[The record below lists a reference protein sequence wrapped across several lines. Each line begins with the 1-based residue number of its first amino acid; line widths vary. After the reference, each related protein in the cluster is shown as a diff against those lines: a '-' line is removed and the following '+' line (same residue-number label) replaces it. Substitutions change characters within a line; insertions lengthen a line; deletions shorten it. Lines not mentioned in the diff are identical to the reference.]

1 MRSATYDHF
10 GKPTEVLSLGDR
22 PTPEPKAND
31 VRVKTIL
38 ASIHNHDLLTI
49 RGKYGF
55 KPELPAIG
63 GSEALGVIDAVGS
76 EVKDLKVGQRVA
88 AASVQATWAEYFVA
102 SADMI
107 FPVPDSLKDEMAAQL
122 IAMPLSAL
130 MLLEFLEVESGQWVI
145 HNAANGAVG
154 KSLAMLA
161 AARGV
166 KTINLVRSN
175 DALAELEALDIK
187 NNINTSDD
195 DWKDQVKAI
204 IGDDKISAAVDS
216 VGGED
221 SGNLL
226 SLLGHGGVFAVFG
239 AMSGKPMMLNPTD
252 MIFKQAVL
260 KGFWGSKLSQEMSVG
275 NKQRLVKEL
284 IDRAVDGKL
293 KLPVEAVFDLADVLK
308 AVDGKIQAEKKGK
321 VLLRA

>member
-10 GKPTEVLSLGDR
+10 GKPTEVLSVGDR
-22 PTPEPKAND
+22 PTPEPKANE

-49 RGKYGF
+49 RGQYGF

-76 EVKDLKVGQRVA
+76 DVKDLKVGQRVA

-102 SADMI
+102 SADMV

-130 MLLEFLEVESGQWVI
+130 MLIEFLEVESGQWVI

-166 KTINLVRSN
+166 KTINVVRSS
-175 DALAELEALDIK
+175 DAIKELEALDIK
-187 NNINTSDD
+187 NNINTDD
-195 DWKDQVKAI
+195 EDWKDQVKAL

-221 SGNLL
+221 SGALL

-252 MIFKQAVL
+252 MIFKQAIL
-260 KGFWGSKLSQEMSVG
+260 KGFWGSKISQEMDVK
-275 NKQRLVKEL
+275 NKQRLINEL
-284 IDRAVDGKL
+284 IDRAVDGQL
-293 KLPVEAVFDLADVLK
+293 KLPVEAVFDLDDVLK

-321 VLLRA
+321 VLLKP

>member
-1 MRSATYDHF
+1 MRSATYNHF
-10 GKPTEVLSLGDR
+10 GKPTDVLSLGER
-22 PTPEPKAND
+22 PTPEPKANE

-55 KPELPAIG
+55 KPEMPAIG
-63 GSEALGVIDAVGS
+63 GSEAVGIIDAVGS

-102 SADMI
+102 PEHMV
-107 FPVPDSLKDEMAAQL
+107 FPVPDSLDDEMAAQL

-130 MLLEFLEVESGQWVI
+130 MLLEFLETQSGQWVI

-166 KTINLVRSN
+166 KTINLVRSS
-175 DALAELEALDIK
+175 DAIAELETLGIK
-187 NNINTSDD
+187 NNIATSDEN
-195 DWKDQVKAI
+195 WKDQVKSL
-204 IGDDKISAAVDS
+204 IGDEQISAAIDS
-216 VGGED
+216 VGGES
-221 SGNLL
+221 SGDLL

-239 AMSGKPMMLNPTD
+239 AMSGKPMILNPTD
-252 MIFKQAVL
+252 MIFKQAIL
-260 KGFWGSKLSQEMSVG
+260 KGFWGSKLSQEMSVE
-275 NKQRLVKEL
+275 NKQRLVNEL
-284 IDRAVDGKL
+284 IERAVNGQL
-293 KLPVEAVFDLADVLK
+293 KLPTEATFDLADILK
-308 AVDGKIQAEKKGK
+308 AVDGKMQAEKKGK
-321 VLLRA
+321 VLLKP

>member
-22 PTPEPKAND
+22 PTPEPKANE
-31 VRVKTIL
+31 VRVKTVL

-55 KPELPAIG
+55 KPEMPAIG
-63 GSEALGVIDAVGS
+63 GSEAVGIIDAVGS
-76 EVKDLKVGQRVA
+76 DVKDLKVGQRIA

-102 SADMI
+102 SADMVFAI
-107 FPVPDSLKDEMAAQL
+107 PDSLDDEMAAQL

-166 KTINLVRSN
+166 KTINVVRSK
-175 DALAELEALDIK
+175 DAIKELEAIGAK
-187 NNINTSDD
+187 NNVNTEDE
-195 DWKDQVKAI
+195 DWKEQVKAI
-204 IGDDKISAAVDS
+204 IGKDKISAAVDS

-221 SGNLL
+221 SGALL

-239 AMSGKPMMLNPTD
+239 AMSGQPMVLNPTD
-252 MIFKQAVL
+252 IIFKQAIL
-260 KGFWGSKLSQEMSVG
+260 KGFWGSKLSQEMSVE
-275 NKQRLVKEL
+275 NKKRLVNEL
-284 IDRAVDGKL
+284 IDRAVAGKL
-293 KLPVEAVFDLADVLK
+293 QLPVEATFALADVFK
-308 AVDGKIQAEKKGK
+308 AVDGKLQSGKSGK
-321 VLLRA
+321 VLLKP

>member
-10 GKPTEVLSLGDR
+10 GKPTEVLSVGDR
-22 PTPEPKAND
+22 PTPEPKANE

-102 SADMI
+102 SADMV

-166 KTINLVRSN
+166 KTINLVRSS
-175 DALAELEALDIK
+175 DALGELEALDIK

-195 DWKDQVKAI
+195 NWKDQVKAI

-216 VGGED
+216 VGGEA

-252 MIFKQAVL
+252 MIFKQAIL
-260 KGFWGSKLSQEMSVG
+260 KGFWGSKLSQEMSVD
-275 NKQRLVKEL
+275 NKKRLVKEL

-293 KLPVEAVFDLADVLK
+293 KLPVEAVFDLKDVLK
-308 AVDGKIQAEKKGK
+308 AVDGKLQSEKKGK

>member
-10 GKPTEVLSLGDR
+10 GKPTDVLSLGER
-22 PTPEPKAND
+22 PTPEPKANE

-55 KPELPAIG
+55 KPEMPAIG
-63 GSEALGVIDAVGS
+63 GSEAVGIIDAVGS
-76 EVKDLKVGQRVA
+76 DVKNLKVGQRVA

-102 SADMI
+102 PDHMV
-107 FPVPDSLKDEMAAQL
+107 FPVPDSLDDEMAAQL

-130 MLLEFLEVESGQWVI
+130 MLLEFLETRSGQWVI

-161 AARGV
+161 AARGI
-166 KTINLVRSN
+166 KTINLVRSE
-175 DALAELEALDIK
+175 DALEELEALDIK
-187 NNINTSDD
+187 NSINTENE
-195 DWKDQVKAI
+195 DWKDQVKSLL
-204 IGDDKISAAVDS
+204 GDEQISAAVDS

-221 SGNLL
+221 SGALL

-260 KGFWGSKLSQEMSVG
+260 KGFWGSKISQEMSVE
-275 NKQRLVKEL
+275 NKQRLVNEL
-284 IDRAVDGKL
+284 IDGAVSGQL
-293 KLPVEAVFDLADVLK
+293 KLPTEATFDLADILK
-308 AVDGKIQAEKKGK
+308 AVDGKMQAEKKGK
-321 VLLRA
+321 VLLKP

>member
-22 PTPEPKAND
+22 PTPEPKANE
-31 VRVKTIL
+31 VRVKTVL

-55 KPELPAIG
+55 KPEMPAIG
-63 GSEALGVIDAVGS
+63 GSEAVGVIDAVGQD
-76 EVKDLKVGQRVA
+76 VKDLKVGQRIA

-102 SADMI
+102 SEDMV
-107 FPVPDSLKDEMAAQL
+107 FPVPDSLDDEMAAQL

-130 MLLEFLEVESGQWVI
+130 MLLEFLEVKSGQWII
-145 HNAANGAVG
+145 HNAASGAVG

-161 AARGV
+161 TARGI
-166 KTINLVRSN
+166 KSINVVRSK
-175 DALAELEALDIK
+175 DAIKELEAIGAK
-187 NNINTSDD
+187 NNVSTEDE
-195 DWKDQVKAI
+195 DWKEQVKAI
-204 IGDDKISAAVDS
+204 IGEDKISAAVDS

-221 SGNLL
+221 SGALL

-239 AMSGKPMMLNPTD
+239 AMSGKPMVLKPTD
-252 MIFKQAVL
+252 MIFKQAIL
-260 KGFWGSKLSQEMSVG
+260 KGFWGSKLSQEMSVE
-275 NKQRLVKEL
+275 NKQRLVDEL

-293 KLPVEAVFDLADVLK
+293 KLPVEATFDLADVVK
-308 AVDGKIQAEKKGK
+308 AVDGKLQSDKSGK
-321 VLLRA
+321 VLLKP

>member
-10 GKPTEVLSLGDR
+10 GKPTEVLSLGDS
-22 PTPEPKAND
+22 PIPKPKANE

-63 GSEALGVIDAVGS
+63 GSEAVGIIDAVGD

-88 AASVQATWAEYFVA
+88 AASVQATWAELFTA
-102 SADMI
+102 SADMV
-107 FPVPDSLKDEMAAQL
+107 FPMPDSLDDEMAAQL

-130 MLLEFLEVESGQWVI
+130 MLLEFLEMQSGQWVI

-166 KTINLVRSN
+166 KTINLVRSS
-175 DALAELEALDIK
+175 DALDDLETLNIK
-187 NNINTSDD
+187 NNIDTSQD
-195 DWKDQVKAI
+195 DWKDQVHRI

-216 VGGED
+216 VGGEA
-221 SGNLL
+221 SGDLL
-226 SLLGHGGVFAVFG
+226 SLLGHGGTFAVFG

-260 KGFWGSKLSQEMSVG
+260 KGFWGSKLSQEMSVK
-275 NKQRLVKEL
+275 NKQRLVEEL
-284 IDRAVDGKL
+284 IDRAVSGQL
-293 KLPVEAVFDLADVLK
+293 KLPTEATFDLADIVA
-308 AVDGKIQAEKKGK
+308 AVSGKLQGEKNGK
-321 VLLRA
+321 VLLKP

>member
-10 GKPTEVLSLGDR
+10 GKPTDVLSLGER
-22 PTPEPKAND
+22 PTPEPKANE

-55 KPELPAIG
+55 KPEMPAIG
-63 GSEALGVIDAVGS
+63 GSEAVGIIDAVGS
-76 EVKDLKVGQRVA
+76 DVKNLKVGQRVA

-102 SADMI
+102 PEHMV
-107 FPVPDSLKDEMAAQL
+107 FPVPDSLDDEMAAQL

-130 MLLEFLEVESGQWVI
+130 MLLEFLETKSGQWVI

-166 KTINLVRSN
+166 KTINLVRSE
-175 DALAELEALDIK
+175 DALEELEALDIK
-187 NNINTSDD
+187 NNINTANE
-195 DWKDQVKAI
+195 DWKDQVKSL
-204 IGDDKISAAVDS
+204 IGDEQISAAVDS

-221 SGNLL
+221 SGALL
-226 SLLGHGGVFAVFG
+226 SLLGHGGIFAVFG
-239 AMSGKPMMLNPTD
+239 AMSGKPMVLNPTD

-260 KGFWGSKLSQEMSVG
+260 KGFWGSKLSQEMSVE
-275 NKQRLVKEL
+275 NKQRLVDEL
-284 IDRAVDGKL
+284 IDRAVSGQL
-293 KLPVEAVFDLADVLK
+293 KLPTEATFDLADILK
-308 AVDGKIQAEKKGK
+308 AVDGKIQSEKKGK
-321 VLLRA
+321 VLLKP

>member
-22 PTPEPKAND
+22 PTPEPKANE

-49 RGKYGF
+49 RGQYGF

-63 GSEALGVIDAVGS
+63 GSEAVGIIDAVGD

-88 AASVQATWAEYFVA
+88 AASVQATWAEFFTA
-102 SADMI
+102 SADMV
-107 FPVPDSLKDEMAAQL
+107 FPMPDSLDDQMAAQL

-130 MLLEFLEVESGQWVI
+130 MLIEFLEMQSGQWVI

-166 KTINLVRSN
+166 KNYQCGT
-175 DALAELEALDIK
+175 
-187 NNINTSDD
+187 
-195 DWKDQVKAI
+195 
-204 IGDDKISAAVDS
+204 
-216 VGGED
+216 
-221 SGNLL
+221 
-226 SLLGHGGVFAVFG
+226 
-239 AMSGKPMMLNPTD
+239 
-252 MIFKQAVL
+252 
-260 KGFWGSKLSQEMSVG
+260 
-275 NKQRLVKEL
+275 
-284 IDRAVDGKL
+284 
-293 KLPVEAVFDLADVLK
+293 
-308 AVDGKIQAEKKGK
+308 
-321 VLLRA
+321 

>member
-10 GKPTEVLSLGDR
+10 SRPTEVLSLGDR
-22 PTPEPKAND
+22 PTPEPKANE

-55 KPELPAIG
+55 KPEMPAIG
-63 GSEALGVIDAVGS
+63 GSEAVGIIDAVGS
-76 EVKDLKVGQRVA
+76 DVKNLKVGQRVA

-102 SADMI
+102 SEDMV
-107 FPVPDSLKDEMAAQL
+107 FPVPESLNDEMAAQL

-130 MLLEFLEVESGQWVI
+130 MLLEFLEVERGQWLI

-166 KTINLVRSN
+166 KTINIVRSS
-175 DALAELEALDIK
+175 EAVADLQAIGIE
-187 NNINTSDD
+187 NNINSEDE
-195 DWKDQVKAI
+195 DWKDQVKSMIAE
-204 IGDDKISAAVDS
+204 DKISAAVDS

-221 SGNLL
+221 SGALL
-226 SLLGHGGVFAVFG
+226 SLLGHGGTFAVFG

-252 MIFKQAVL
+252 IIFKQATL
-260 KGFWGSKLSQEMSVG
+260 KGFWGSKISQEMSVD
-275 NKQRLVKEL
+275 NKQRLVDEL
-284 IDRAVDGKL
+284 IDRAVGGKL
-293 KLPVEAVFDLADVLK
+293 QLPVEAVFDLADITK
-308 AVDGKIQAEKKGK
+308 AVDGKIQSDKKGK
-321 VLLRA
+321 ILLKP

>member
-10 GKPTEVLSLGDR
+10 GKPTQVLSIGDR
-22 PTPEPKAND
+22 PTPEPKATE

-49 RGKYGF
+49 RGQYGF

-63 GSEALGVIDAVGS
+63 GSEAMGIIDAVGS

-102 SADMI
+102 PEHMVFAI
-107 FPVPDSLKDEMAAQL
+107 PDSLDDEMAAQL

-130 MLLEFLEVESGQWVI
+130 MLLEFLEIKTDQWII

-166 KTINLVRSN
+166 KTINLVRSSN
-175 DALAELEALDIK
+175 AVTELETLNLK
-187 NNINTSDD
+187 NTINTSDD
-195 DWKDQVKAI
+195 DWKEQVKSILGNAE
-204 IGDDKISAAVDS
+204 ISAAVDS
-216 VGGED
+216 VGGD
-221 SGNLL
+221 ASGDLL
-226 SLLGHGGVFAVFG
+226 SLLGHGGTLASFG
-239 AMSGKPMMLNPTD
+239 LMSGKPMTLNPTD
-252 MIFKQAVL
+252 LIFKQAVV
-260 KGFWGSKLSQEMSVG
+260 KGFWGSKISQEMSVE
-275 NKQRLVKEL
+275 NKQRLINEL
-284 IDRAVDGKL
+284 IDRAVNGQL
-293 KLPVEAVFDLADVLK
+293 KLPVEAVFDLDDVLK
-308 AVDGKIQAEKKGK
+308 AVDGKVQGEKKGK
-321 VLLRA
+321 VLLRM

>member
-22 PTPEPKAND
+22 PIPEPKANE

-49 RGKYGF
+49 RGQYGF
-55 KPELPAIG
+55 KPEMPAIG
-63 GSEALGVIDAVGS
+63 GSEALGIIDAVGS

-102 SADMI
+102 SADMV
-107 FPVPDSLKDEMAAQL
+107 FAVPDSLEDEMAAQL

-166 KTINLVRSN
+166 KTINLVRSD
-175 DALAELEALDIK
+175 DAIKELDTLGIK

-195 DWKDQVKAI
+195 DWKEQVKAI
-204 IGDDKISAAVDS
+204 FGNDKISAAVDS
-216 VGGED
+216 VGGEN
-221 SGNLL
+221 SGDLL
-226 SLLGHGGVFAVFG
+226 SLLGHGGTLASFG
-239 AMSGKPMMLNPTD
+239 IMSGQPMVLNPTHL
-252 MIFKQAVL
+252 IFKQAIV
-260 KGFWGSKLSQEMSVG
+260 KGFWGSKISQEMSVE
-275 NKQRLVKEL
+275 NKQRLIDEL
-284 IDRAVDGKL
+284 IERATSDKL
-293 KLPVEAVFDLADVLK
+293 HLPVEAVFDLADITK
-308 AVDGKIQAEKKGK
+308 AVDGKLQSGKKGK
-321 VLLRA
+321 VLLKP

>member
-10 GKPTEVLSLGDR
+10 GKPTEVLSVGDR
-22 PTPEPKAND
+22 PTPEPKANE

-55 KPELPAIG
+55 KPQLPAIG

-102 SADMI
+102 SADMV

-166 KTINLVRSN
+166 KTINLVRSS
-175 DALAELEALDIK
+175 DALGELEALDIK

-216 VGGED
+216 VGGEA

-252 MIFKQAVL
+252 MIFKQAIL
-260 KGFWGSKLSQEMSVG
+260 KGFWGSKLSQEMSVD
-275 NKQRLVKEL
+275 NKKRLVKEL

-293 KLPVEAVFDLADVLK
+293 KLPVEAVFDLKDVLK
-308 AVDGKIQAEKKGK
+308 AVDGKLQSEKKGK

>member
-1 MRSATYDHF
+1 MRSATYNEF

-22 PTPEPKAND
+22 PMPEPKANE
-31 VRVKTIL
+31 VRIKTIL

-55 KPELPAIG
+55 KPEMPAIG
-63 GSEALGVIDAVGS
+63 GSEALGIIDAVGS
-76 EVKDLKVGQRVA
+76 DVKDLKVGQRVA

-102 SADMI
+102 SADMV
-107 FPVPDSLKDEMAAQL
+107 FAVPDSLKDEMAAQL

-166 KTINLVRSN
+166 NIINLVRSSDAIKEL
-175 DALAELEALDIK
+175 DALSIK
-187 NNINTSDD
+187 NNINVEDD
-195 DWKDQVKAI
+195 DWKEQVRQI

-216 VGGED
+216 VGGEA
-221 SGNLL
+221 SGDLL
-226 SLLGHGGVFAVFG
+226 SLLGHGGTLASFG
-239 AMSGKPMMLNPTD
+239 IMSGQPMVLNPTHL
-252 MIFKQAVL
+252 IFKQAIV
-260 KGFWGSKLSQEMSVG
+260 KGFWGSKISQEMSVE
-275 NKQRLVKEL
+275 NKQRLIDEL
-284 IDRAVDGKL
+284 IERATSDKL
-293 KLPVEAVFDLADVLK
+293 HLPVEAVFDLADITK
-308 AVDGKIQAEKKGK
+308 AVDGKLQSGKKGK
-321 VLLRA
+321 VLLKP

>member
-10 GKPTEVLSLGDR
+10 GKPTEVLSIEDR
-22 PTPEPKAND
+22 PTPEPKANE

-49 RGKYGF
+49 RGQYGF
-55 KPELPAIG
+55 KPEMPAIG
-63 GSEALGVIDAVGS
+63 GSEAMGIIDAVGS

-102 SADMI
+102 PEHMVFAI
-107 FPVPDSLKDEMAAQL
+107 PDSLDDKMAAQL

-130 MLLEFLEVESGQWVI
+130 MLLEFLDLQSGQWVI

-161 AARGV
+161 AARGI
-166 KTINLVRSN
+166 KTINVVRSDDAIKEL
-175 DALAELEALDIK
+175 DALGIK

-195 DWKDQVKAI
+195 DWKEQVKSI
-204 IGDDKISAAVDS
+204 LGDDKISAAVDS

-221 SGNLL
+221 SGALL

-252 MIFKQAVL
+252 MIFKQAIL
-260 KGFWGSKLSQEMSVG
+260 KGFWGSKISQEMDVK
-275 NKQRLVKEL
+275 NKQRLINEL
-284 IDRAVDGKL
+284 IDRAVDGQL
-293 KLPVEAVFDLADVLK
+293 KLPVEAVFDLDDVLK

-321 VLLRA
+321 VLLKA

>member
-10 GKPTEVLSLGDR
+10 GKPTEVLSLGDS
-22 PTPEPKAND
+22 PIPEPKANE

-38 ASIHNHDLLTI
+38 ASIHNHDLLTV
-49 RGKYGF
+49 RGQYGF
-55 KPELPAIG
+55 KPEMPAIG

-102 SADMI
+102 AANMV
-107 FPVPDSLKDEMAAQL
+107 FPIPDSLEDEMAAQL

-166 KTINLVRSN
+166 KTINVVRSSE
-175 DALAELEALDIK
+175 AIKELEALDIK
-187 NNINTSDD
+187 NNVNTEDD
-195 DWKDQVKAI
+195 DWKAQVKSI

-216 VGGED
+216 VGGEN
-221 SGNLL
+221 SGELL
-226 SLLGHGGVFAVFG
+226 SLLGHGGTFAAFG
-239 AMSGKPMMLNPTD
+239 AMSGKPMMLNPTHL
-252 MIFKQAVL
+252 IFKQATV
-260 KGFWGSKLSQEMSVG
+260 KGFWGSKTSQEMSVE
-275 NKQRLVKEL
+275 NKQRLIDEL
-284 IDRAVDGKL
+284 IERATSGKL
-293 KLPVEAVFDLADVLK
+293 HLPVEAVFDLADIKK
-308 AVDGKIQAEKKGK
+308 AVDGNLQSGKNGK
-321 VLLRA
+321 VLLKP

>member
-10 GKPTEVLSLGDR
+10 GKPTEVLSVGDR
-22 PTPEPKAND
+22 PTPEPKANE

-102 SADMI
+102 SADMV

-166 KTINLVRSN
+166 KTINLVRSS
-175 DALAELEALDIK
+175 DALGELEALDIK

-216 VGGED
+216 VGGEA

-252 MIFKQAVL
+252 MIFKQAIL
-260 KGFWGSKLSQEMSVG
+260 KGFWGSKLSQEMSVD
-275 NKQRLVKEL
+275 NKKRLVKEL

-293 KLPVEAVFDLADVLK
+293 KLPVEAVFDLKDVLK
-308 AVDGKIQAEKKGK
+308 AVDGKLQSEKKGK